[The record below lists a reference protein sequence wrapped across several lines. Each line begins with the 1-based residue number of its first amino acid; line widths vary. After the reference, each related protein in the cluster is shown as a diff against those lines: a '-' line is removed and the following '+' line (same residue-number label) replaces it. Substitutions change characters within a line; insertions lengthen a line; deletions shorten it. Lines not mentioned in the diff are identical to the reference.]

1 MATVSSSYRASSD
14 LTISLASV
22 ASSSTW
28 VVGRESSLYDN
39 SSNLDIDARL
49 AGKITVGT
57 TPMTNTQI
65 IIWVAA
71 EQKDGTWPGPL
82 DGTDSSEDWS
92 TGGAEMRDA
101 SCRIAAVINV
111 VSTTSDL
118 AYPFECGSIA
128 ALFGGFMP
136 KKFVVF
142 VAHNTGV
149 NLNSTAGNH
158 VISVMGRTE
167 TVA

>member
-1 MATVSSSYRASSD
+1 MATISNSYRASSD
-14 LTISLASV
+14 LTISLASL
-22 ASSSTW
+22 ASSATW
-28 VVGRESSLYDN
+28 VAGRESSLYDN

-57 TPMTNTQI
+57 TPTTNTQI
-65 IIWVAA
+65 CVWVAA
-71 EQKDGTWPGPL
+71 EQKDAVWPDVL
-82 DGTDSSEDWS
+82 DGTDSAETW
-92 TGGAEMRDA
+92 TNAEMRDA
-101 SCRIAAVINV
+101 SAKLAAVINV

-118 AYPFECGSIA
+118 AYPFECGSVA

-142 VAHNTGV
+142 VAHNCGAALNATG
-149 NLNSTAGNH
+149 GNH
-158 VISVMGRTE
+158 VISVMGLTT